1 MSEDQRE
8 EILRTLE
15 QSFGDRVERGPIRWE
30 GPGTEDALASVLPMN
45 AEEVELLARVAA
57 RHSIPLVALG
67 AGTAPD
73 SGADKRGI
81 LIRFD
86 LMRHIRLP
94 DPDEPWVEAEAGASW
109 LQLDDDLRV
118 RGMGL
123 AVYPTSA
130 PRASVGGWLAIDGLG
145 VGSFEYGWLSEN
157 VLWASVVLRGG
168 KRREVQGEE
177 LRSLIRSGG
186 GPGIVVDAKLRTR
199 RADADVPFA
208 ATFSDAEDLAAS
220 VADLTRAGVPLWH
233 LAFVNPTMARARR
246 LEDGYLLFGAYSRE
260 RAPEIEASLRDAIE
274 PHRGRL
280 LSAAQAHR
288 VWGERFFPVAPSHPT
303 PSLMAREL
311 TSVEALPA
319 ALGRGSFQPEHTA
332 LQGTVARSAE
342 VLLVAI
348 GDPEE
353 GRA

>member
-94 DPDEPWVEAEAGASW
+94 DPEEPWVEAEAGASW

-130 PRASVGGWLAIDGLG
+130 PRATVGG
-145 VGSFEYGWLSEN
+145 
-157 VLWASVVLRGG
+157 
-168 KRREVQGEE
+168 
-177 LRSLIRSGG
+177 
-186 GPGIVVDAKLRTR
+186 
-199 RADADVPFA
+199 
-208 ATFSDAEDLAAS
+208 
-220 VADLTRAGVPLWH
+220 
-233 LAFVNPTMARARR
+233 
-246 LEDGYLLFGAYSRE
+246 
-260 RAPEIEASLRDAIE
+260 
-274 PHRGRL
+274 
-280 LSAAQAHR
+280 
-288 VWGERFFPVAPSHPT
+288 
-303 PSLMAREL
+303 
-311 TSVEALPA
+311 
-319 ALGRGSFQPEHTA
+319 
-332 LQGTVARSAE
+332 
-342 VLLVAI
+342 
-348 GDPEE
+348 
-353 GRA
+353 